1 MKEVWPVR
9 LKIRNGTGIKSC
21 RRDLFADVTE
31 LRSAF
36 AMRRE
41 IEIYCLAK
49 SQARYS
55 SVSMEFPSEKLILLR
70 CRSSNWPRRV
80 PSIILR
86 AIALFSL
93 SLTRLPNFEKST
105 GWLVSGFLV
114 QKSSNFVLIA
124 CKDQLNLQLFDR
136 VAGLRLTYSDGT

>member
-9 LKIRNGTGIKSC
+9 LKIRNGTGIKCC

-49 SQARYS
+49 SQARCS
-55 SVSMEFPSEKLILLR
+55 RVSMEFPSEKLIPLR
-70 CRSSNWPRRV
+70 CRSSN
-80 PSIILR
+80 
-86 AIALFSL
+86 
-93 SLTRLPNFEKST
+93 
-105 GWLVSGFLV
+105 
-114 QKSSNFVLIA
+114 
-124 CKDQLNLQLFDR
+124 
-136 VAGLRLTYSDGT
+136 